1 MDDLFKNIEG
11 FEWDKWNKEKSWLK
25 HNIIYKE
32 AEEVFDDIYS
42 SISDDIKHSQIEKRY
57 QILGLTKINNKLCV
71 IFTIRNFKIRIV
83 SARVM
88 NKKERIKYE
97 NEKQKI
103 ITNS

>member
-1 MDDLFKNIEG
+1 MDDLFKDIDG

-32 AEEVFDDIYS
+32 AEEVFDDDYAYTS
-42 SISDDIKHSQIEKRY
+42 EDIKHSQIEKRY
-57 QILGLTKINNKLCV
+57 QVLGVSKINNKLV
-71 IFTIRNFKIRIV
+71 IVFTIRKTKIRII

-88 NKKERIKYE
+88 NKNEKIKYE

>member
-11 FEWDKWNKEKSWLK
+11 FEWDRWNKEKSWLK

-32 AEEVFDDIYS
+32 AEEVFEDEYS
-42 SISDDIKHSQIEKRY
+42 YISEDKKHSQIEKRF
-57 QILGLTKINNKLCV
+57 QILGLTKINNKLTV
-71 IFTIRNFKIRIV
+71 VFTLRGLKIRII
-83 SARVM
+83 SARLM

>member
-1 MDDLFKNIEG
+1 MDDLFKDIEG
-11 FEWDKWNKEKSWLK
+11 FEWDKWNQEKSWLK
-25 HNIIYKE
+25 HNINYKE
-32 AEEVFDDIYS
+32 AEEVFDDDYS
-42 SISDDIKHSQIEKRY
+42 YTSEDIKHSQIEKRY
-57 QILGLTKINNKLCV
+57 QVLGITKINNKLVV
-71 IFTIRNFKIRIV
+71 IFTIRKTKIRII

>member
-11 FEWDKWNKEKSWLK
+11 FEWDKQNKEKSWLK

-32 AEEVFDDIYS
+32 AEEVFEDDYS
-42 SISDDIKHSQIEKRY
+42 YTSEDTKHSQVEKRY
-57 QILGLTKINNKLCV
+57 QVLGITKINNKLTV
-71 IFTIRNFKIRIV
+71 IFTVRKTKIRII
-83 SARVM
+83 SARPM

-97 NEKQKI
+97 NERQKI